1 MSLSKWEH
9 DVKVSIHSPAWSR
22 THCKAQTKLKAKII
36 LQPTPPRGG
45 ITVVGHHSG
54 GYNGGCTRSPITPLP
69 NVALSIL
76 KPTVIVSECF
86 CPSVK

>member
-36 LQPTPPRGG
+36 LQPTPPRVE
-45 ITVVGHHSG
+45 ITDVSHHSG
-54 GYNGGCTRSPITPLP
+54 FNNGG
-69 NVALSIL
+69 
-76 KPTVIVSECF
+76 
-86 CPSVK
+86 